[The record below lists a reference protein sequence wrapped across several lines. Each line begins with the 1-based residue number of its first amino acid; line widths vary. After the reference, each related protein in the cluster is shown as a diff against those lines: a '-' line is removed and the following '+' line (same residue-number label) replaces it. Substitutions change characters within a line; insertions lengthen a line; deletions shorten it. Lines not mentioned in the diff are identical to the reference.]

1 MSWVGETERF
11 NGYWVMWS
19 DPLTRFWYRIHV
31 IDFSIYPVLALK
43 SWEGEGSTAATR
55 ERRRGRQG
63 RGERVGG
70 KGWGMRDDPN
80 NTAHWF

>member
-1 MSWVGETERF
+1 
-11 NGYWVMWS
+11 MWP

-31 IDFSIYPVLALK
+31 TEFSIYPVLALK

-63 RGERVGG
+63 RGEGG
-70 KGWGMRDDPN
+70 WGQRGMRDDPN